1 MSDSE
6 AVEQLAGHRYFRPHD
21 TPLQVF
27 NRATDPFLPGVR
39 DHLFAVLEGLDHRGL
54 TNPVLV
60 ITRAHVDVRDCERLN
75 ALKNVKVTLLFT
87 YSGGS
92 SRTLAARLPAGDDTR
107 ETLVHPV
114 DGGLRRR
121 AAFACQV
128 CAW

>member
-1 MSDSE
+1 MSDSA

-39 DHLFAVLEGLDHRGL
+39 DHLFAVLDDLDQRGL

-60 ITRAHVDVRDCERLN
+60 ITRSHVDVRDCERLN

-87 YSGGS
+87 YSGIYDKRIESHPCRSS
-92 SRTLAARLPAGDDTR
+92 SRWGR
-107 ETLVHPV
+107 HPR
-114 DGGLRRR
+114 DSCPPR
-121 AAFACQV
+121 
-128 CAW
+128 